1 MKALVYTGALQ
12 VEYRDEPE
20 PELTRDQVLV
30 QVKASGICGSDMH
43 AYHGHD
49 ERRVPPL
56 ILGHEAAGI
65 AKGGKFDGQAVAIN
79 PITTCG
85 TCRDCLAGKTNI
97 CAQRELI
104 GMRVAGAFADYVA
117 IDERSLIPVPDG
129 LPLTKASL
137 MEPTAVSLHSVV
149 LAEKFLARPLSEINA
164 LVIGGGAIGLLAAL
178 VLQQKGTAAIYLSET
193 SDTRRERVAQHT
205 SCHVFDPLSTDLPDE
220 NMFDLVIDAVGS
232 GATRADACRYA
243 RPGGVISHIGLQDNE
258 PGLDTRKLTLQ
269 EITFIGNYTYTATDL
284 IASLDAI
291 VSGTL
296 GTLDWMD
303 IRPLSDG
310 SSAFRDL
317 HQGDNV
323 APKIILQ
330 P

>member
-137 MEPTAVSLHSVV
+137 MEPTAVPLHSVV
-149 LAEKFLARPLSEINA
+149 LAEKFLARP
-164 LVIGGGAIGLLAAL
+164 
-178 VLQQKGTAAIYLSET
+178 
-193 SDTRRERVAQHT
+193 
-205 SCHVFDPLSTDLPDE
+205 
-220 NMFDLVIDAVGS
+220 
-232 GATRADACRYA
+232 
-243 RPGGVISHIGLQDNE
+243 
-258 PGLDTRKLTLQ
+258 
-269 EITFIGNYTYTATDL
+269 
-284 IASLDAI
+284 
-291 VSGTL
+291 
-296 GTLDWMD
+296 
-303 IRPLSDG
+303 
-310 SSAFRDL
+310 
-317 HQGDNV
+317 
-323 APKIILQ
+323 
-330 P
+330 

>member
-1 MKALVYTGALQ
+1 M
-12 VEYRDEPE
+12 
-20 PELTRDQVLV
+20 
-30 QVKASGICGSDMH
+30 
-43 AYHGHD
+43 
-49 ERRVPPL
+49 
-56 ILGHEAAGI
+56 
-65 AKGGKFDGQAVAIN
+65 
-79 PITTCG
+79 
-85 TCRDCLAGKTNI
+85 
-97 CAQRELI
+97 
-104 GMRVAGAFADYVA
+104 
-117 IDERSLIPVPDG
+117 
-129 LPLTKASL
+129 
-137 MEPTAVSLHSVV
+137 
-149 LAEKFLARPLSEINA
+149 
-164 LVIGGGAIGLLAAL
+164 AAL
-178 VLQQKGTAAIYLSET
+178 LLQQNGTAAIYLSET

-291 VSGTL
+291 ASGTL